1 MLGSNILTPYIYNIP
16 RIFATVIKSAN
27 FFLIFYVEREDCIV
41 CHAEFIATRIR
52 IVPMSFPHKIR
63 VIPPQDSCHFHA
75 MLLSFPRSDAG
86 ISFDRDCRVK
96 FLHVTEPDLKKL
108 NSVGCMRLK
117 HLPLLNHQPLL
128 I

>member
-1 MLGSNILTPYIYNIP
+1 MKGE
-16 RIFATVIKSAN
+16 K
-27 FFLIFYVEREDCIV
+27 DGIV
-41 CHAEFIATRIR
+41 CHAKFIATRIR
-52 IVPMSFPHKIR
+52 IDPMSFPHKIR
-63 VIPPQDSCHFHA
+63 VIPPQCWCHSRA
-75 MLLSFPRSDAG
+75 MLVSFPRTDAG